1 MRLSR
6 NDSGIALVVVM
17 LLAAVALAIS
27 GALMYM
33 LARAGYMS
41 GMQKQYKTALEAGV
55 GGADV
60 AFQVIATG
68 GTLTASTIGLT
79 YNNLDD
85 LQTKLQKPTSEWG
98 VGLDSTM
105 TIKPDVNASYDMAF
119 QLGNYR
125 VYSKIVDTVPG
136 NSAPDLG
143 LQNKG
148 VASAGTGEL
157 VVMSTPYLYTI
168 EVLAQRT
175 TNPSERAKL
184 SVLYEY

>member
-1 MRLSR
+1 MKRSTGE
-6 NDSGIALVVVM
+6 SGIALVVVM
-17 LLAAVALAIS
+17 LLAAVALAMS

-33 LARAGYMS
+33 LARAGYLS

-55 GGADV
+55 GGTEV
-60 AFQVIATG
+60 AFQVIASG
-68 GTLTASTIGLT
+68 GTLSASAISLAYDGASM
-79 YNNLDD
+79 N
-85 LQTKLQKPTSEWG
+85 TKLTQKTADWG
-98 VGLDSTM
+98 GLDSSM
-105 TIKPDVNASYDMAF
+105 TINYQDNTTYDMTF
-119 QLGNYR
+119 DLGNYR

-136 NSAPDLG
+136 NSASNLG

-148 VASAGTGEL
+148 VAAAGTGEI

-168 EVLAQRT
+168 EVLAQRR

>member
-1 MRLSR
+1 MRLSK
-6 NDSGIALVVVM
+6 NESGIAIVIVM
-17 LLAAVALAIS
+17 LLAFVALAIS

-41 GMQKQYKTALEAGV
+41 GMQKQYKTASEAGV
-55 GGADV
+55 GGAEV
-60 AFQVIATG
+60 VFQVVATG
-68 GTLTASTIGLT
+68 GTLSAPAIGLT
-79 YNNLDD
+79 YNNPADIEK
-85 LQTKLQKPTSEWG
+85 KLKRPTSEWD
-98 VGLDSTM
+98 GLDNTM
-105 TIKPDVNASYDMAF
+105 TIDPNVATSYDMRF
-119 QLGNYR
+119 DLGNYR

-136 NSAPDLG
+136 NSANDMG

-157 VVMSTPYLYTI
+157 IVMSNPYLYTI

-175 TNPSERAKL
+175 TNPAERAKV

>member
-1 MRLSR
+1 MRR
-6 NDSGIALVVVM
+6 IIGESGIALVVVM

-27 GALMYM
+27 GGLMYM
-33 LARAGYMS
+33 LARAGYLS

-55 GGADV
+55 GGTDV
-60 AFQVIATG
+60 AFQVIASG
-68 GTLTASTIGLT
+68 GTLSAPSI
-79 YNNLDD
+79 NLAYDPGTMD
-85 LQTKLQKPTSEWG
+85 TKLKKRTADWG
-98 VGLDSTM
+98 GLDSSM
-105 TIKPDVNASYDMAF
+105 TINVLDNNSYDMTF
-119 QLGNYR
+119 DLGNYR

-136 NSAPDLG
+136 NSATDLG
-143 LQNKG
+143 LLNKG

-168 EVLAQRT
+168 EVLAQRR

>member
-1 MRLSR
+1 MRRSGSE
-6 NDSGIALVVVM
+6 SGIALVVVM
-17 LLAAVALAIS
+17 LLAAVALAMS

-33 LARAGYMS
+33 LARAGYLS

-55 GGADV
+55 GGTEV
-60 AFQVIATG
+60 AFQVIASG
-68 GTLTASTIGLT
+68 GTLSASTISLT
-79 YNNLDD
+79 YNAADMN
-85 LQTKLQKPTSEWG
+85 TKLRQKTADWG
-98 VGLDSTM
+98 GLDSSM
-105 TIKPDVNASYDMAF
+105 TIDTAVNTSYDMTF
-119 QLGNYR
+119 DLGNYR

-136 NSAPDLG
+136 NSASNLG

-148 VASAGTGEL
+148 VASAGTGEI

-168 EVLAQRT
+168 EILAQRR

>member
-6 NDSGIALVVVM
+6 NESGIALVVVM

-27 GALMYM
+27 GGLLYM

-68 GTLTASTIGLT
+68 GTLSASTIGLT
-79 YNNLDD
+79 YNAGTLG
-85 LQTKLQKPTSEWG
+85 TKLRNPTSAWG
-98 VGLDSTM
+98 TLDSSM
-105 TIKPDVNASYDMAF
+105 TIDPSVNTSYDMTF
-119 QLGNYR
+119 DLGNYR

-136 NSAPDLG
+136 NSAVDLG

-148 VASAGTGEL
+148 VTSAGTGEL

>member
-1 MRLSR
+1 MRR
-6 NDSGIALVVVM
+6 KNGESGIALVVVM
-17 LLAAVALAIS
+17 VLAAVALAIS
-27 GALMYM
+27 GGLMYM
-33 LARAGYMS
+33 LARSGYMS

-60 AFQVIATG
+60 AFQVIASG
-68 GTLTASTIGLT
+68 GTLSASTIGLA
-79 YNNLDD
+79 YNNPANLS
-85 LQTKLQKPTSEWG
+85 TKLQNRTADWG
-98 VGLDSTM
+98 SLDKTM
-105 TIKPDVNASYDMAF
+105 TIDYQNSATYDMTF
-119 QLGNYR
+119 DLGNYR

-136 NSAPDLG
+136 NSATDLG

-157 VVMSTPYLYTI
+157 IVMSSPYLYTI

-175 TNPSERAKL
+175 SNPSERAKL